1 MMMKHASNRKP
12 LLAIL
17 VLACLLLLPLA
28 SSAPLSRSL
37 SLRKNQP
44 SGNNGLELEVP
55 AQGVLVGADQGEPN
69 HGEVVTRM
77 DIEVNDYPG
86 SGASNRHEPR
96 SPGRV

>member
-1 MMMKHASNRKP
+1 MMMEHASKRKP

-17 VLACLLLLPLA
+17 VIACLLLPLV

-44 SGNNGLELEVP
+44 SGNNALELEVH

-69 HGEVVTRM
+69 HGEVVARM

-86 SGASNRHEPR
+86 SGANNRHEPR